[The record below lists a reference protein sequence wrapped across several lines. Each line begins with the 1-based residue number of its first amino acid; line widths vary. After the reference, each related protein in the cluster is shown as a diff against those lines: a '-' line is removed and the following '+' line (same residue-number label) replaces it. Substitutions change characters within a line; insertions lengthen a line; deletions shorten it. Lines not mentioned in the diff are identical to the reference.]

1 MPTGYK
7 RTCAVLAVLL
17 LCPLAGCRSGRTSTV
32 SLPPNQSSLQV
43 ATPSTDVALPI
54 GETSSPSDEVVAL
67 PALDESPSQTVH
79 SVAFLDAESGVIPE
93 PLPANDR
100 PTSSELE
107 IDALVAEVLA
117 INPDIRSAT
126 AAWRAAARRYPQE
139 VALDDPMFG
148 FLLGPGS
155 WGSDEVD
162 DAYMVELSQKVP
174 WHGKR
179 QLRGNIAR
187 AEANA
192 AYFDVSE
199 DRLRIAEVAK
209 LAYYQYYLA
218 HRQLDVLREST
229 ELLSDFREIA
239 MKQV

>member
-1 MPTGYK
+1 
-7 RTCAVLAVLL
+7 
-17 LCPLAGCRSGRTSTV
+17 
-32 SLPPNQSSLQV
+32 
-43 ATPSTDVALPI
+43 
-54 GETSSPSDEVVAL
+54 
-67 PALDESPSQTVH
+67 
-79 SVAFLDAESGVIPE
+79 
-93 PLPANDR
+93 
-100 PTSSELE
+100 
-107 IDALVAEVLA
+107 
-117 INPDIRSAT
+117 
-126 AAWRAAARRYPQE
+126 
-139 VALDDPMFG
+139 MFG

-199 DRLRIAEVAK
+199 DRLRIAEVTK

-218 HRQLDVLREST
+218 HRQLGVLREST

-239 MKQV
+239 MKKYESSSVEQQDVLLVDVELAEQQRRLLELTRQEQVARRESTHYSSPRRTRLYYHLL